1 MKRVRIPWQG
11 DSPLYFPGGV
21 IHFKDDVSIEPVPE
35 QLLRRLLAI
44 YGNQIEVINDETGT
58 EDKEASAD
66 TPSKRSRK
74 KP

>member
-1 MKRVRIPWQG
+1 MRVKIPWQG

-21 IHFKDDVSIEPVPE
+21 IHFKDGVSVDPVPE

-44 YGNQIEVINDETGT
+44 YGNQIEVIEDENRT
-58 EDKEASAD
+58 EDKETPTD
-66 TPSKRSRK
+66 TSTRRSRK

>member
-21 IHFKDDVSIEPVPE
+21 IDFKDGVSVEPVPE

-44 YGNQIEVINDETGT
+44 YGNKIEVIEDEDRTKDQET
-58 EDKEASAD
+58 PAD
-66 TPSKRSRK
+66 TASKRSRK

>member
-21 IHFKDDVSIEPVPE
+21 INFKDGVSVEPVPE
-35 QLLRRLLAI
+35 QLLRRLIAI
-44 YGNQIEVINDETGT
+44 YGNQIEVIEDETGT

-66 TPSKRSRK
+66 TPARRSRK
-74 KP
+74 KS

>member
-21 IHFKDDVSIEPVPE
+21 INFKDGVSVDPLPE

-44 YGNQIEVINDETGT
+44 YGNQIEVIDDEDRPADQETP
-58 EDKEASAD
+58 AD
-66 TPSKRSRK
+66 TTARRSRK
-74 KP
+74 KS